1 MFILLHGSMLSTVQC
16 QKTQEPLGMGFGKK
30 NYKLQRIETLEKGL
44 SDLQTMFVKHK
55 KEVNSR
61 FDEDMTLLLKTI
73 TRETGRVAKTL
84 NYNTGVFERQFTELT
99 EKISDC
105 ELEIDGIHAEL
116 EEIQD
121 KGFVSKTGV
130 ATKTKNDQKPLATT
144 KYLRAQT
151 NAVPVPMTTTSVQQ
165 EKAGDLAAWW
175 GGESKVD
182 KKLDQLAGMIQGIGH
197 RTAEQLEKMDH
208 DMRLI
213 TRRLDQIEENENPTQ
228 SQRVEPSNPLY
239 KQPPP

>member
-1 MFILLHGSMLSTVQC
+1 
-16 QKTQEPLGMGFGKK
+16 MGFGKK
-30 NYKLQRIETLEKGL
+30 NYKLQRIETLEKEL
-44 SDLQTMFVKHK
+44 SELRVQF
-55 KEVNSR
+55 KEGMRKMKGKIIHYDDEIHDKLALVSR
-61 FDEDMTLLLKTI
+61 TI
-73 TRETGRVAKTL
+73 TQRV
-84 NYNTGVFERQFTELT
+84 V
-99 EKISDC
+99 DC

-116 EEIQD
+116 EEIQE
-121 KGFVSKTGV
+121 KGFGSKTGV
-130 ATKTKNDQKPLATT
+130 ATKTKNDQKPHATT
-144 KYLRAQT
+144 KYLRDQT

-182 KKLDQLAGMIQGIGH
+182 KKLDRLAGMIQGIGH
-197 RTAEQLEKMDH
+197 RTAEQLQKMDH